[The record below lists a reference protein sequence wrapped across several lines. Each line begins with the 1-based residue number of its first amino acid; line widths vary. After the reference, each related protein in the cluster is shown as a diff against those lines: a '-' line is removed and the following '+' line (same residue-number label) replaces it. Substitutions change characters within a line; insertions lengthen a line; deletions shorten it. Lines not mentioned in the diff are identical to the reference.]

1 MPPAYFT
8 RPSWSIHGARGSRA
22 HAGPRPTP
30 GSWGMSSWSHG
41 CLILCQYGRFNEKEA
56 PAAPFSPEAQGCRRL
71 REHNQGRVVRG
82 MKDLAALHKTGTVVF
97 IEGGYD
103 SGQRTGLKFLLLN
116 CRHLSSPDHSHQ
128 ASSY

>member
-1 MPPAYFT
+1 MAL
-8 RPSWSIHGARGSRA
+8 ADRA
-22 HAGPRPTP
+22 HTQAQGQLR
-30 GSWGMSSWSHG
+30 GHG
-41 CLILCQYGRFNEKEA
+41 GCRRGRMAVSFSASTAVSTRKRL
-56 PAAPFSPEAQGCRRL
+56 PPPPFSPEAQGCRRL